1 MKINEFVKVMKNVK
15 MQSEQLAEK
24 LKKMLDVKEYIGI
37 SEKKNLI

>member
-24 LKKMLDVKEYIGI
+24 LKKMLENVNIEHL
-37 SEKKNLI
+37 SNW